1 MLRRRGA
8 RPEAL
13 LFGGTFWLVGVP
25 AVAFP
30 FVYAA
35 WPVVAQ
41 LAGCGPGCSGLDDR
55 ARWSLVV
62 TIVLTGTFLALIAL
76 FVLARR
82 RPTIGYPLFAAIGV
96 AILGLAFAFA
106 IAEGQLLLLPIVLSW
121 PGWSGIAFVTA
132 AHRAR
137 QPAGPTPVWRPW

>member
-30 FVYAA
+30 FAYAV
-35 WPVVAQ
+35 WPLVAR
-41 LAGCGPGCSGLDDR
+41 LAGCGPDCSGLDDR

-62 TIVLTGTFLALIAL
+62 TILLTGTFLALTGL

-82 RPTIGYPLFAAIGV
+82 RPSLGYPLFAAIGV
-96 AILGLAFAFA
+96 AILVGGFA
-106 IAEGQLLLLPIVLSW
+106 
-121 PGWSGIAFVTA
+121 
-132 AHRAR
+132 
-137 QPAGPTPVWRPW
+137 